1 MKHIILTLISL
12 AVIFISC
19 SDNNDDPQ
27 TITISKDQLN
37 QTVYADNT
45 EKGITFTA
53 TEAWRTEVDYTG
65 TKATEAAEQ
74 WVTLDPSSGG
84 AGEVTIKVTLSVNR
98 TGADRIA
105 KVRIVCGGT
114 TITIVIEQKGET
126 EEGKI
131 PDAGTYDKLV
141 SKIDVTNTNIWQTG
155 SVTSNTEWSFAYD
168 NQNRITFYKEYSTV
182 DGGLSSEFAYSGNT
196 ITSVETIY
204 DNNAIEEI
212 RSTYILNAE
221 GNIVEWSDNYTEMGK
236 PFNNKGKITYKDG
249 YFASSETT
257 YSGGSDY
264 SDYSDYAIWE
274 NGNLVKAADSDN
286 RYYTLIEYGN
296 IRNDYNIDFNYLLA
310 ESEWLDCLAFEGRGM
325 KPFGYFGKRSAYLI
339 SKETDSYDNNTY
351 THEYKTDSKGY
362 INEIILTRYDSK
374 GEKTS
379 EKVLKISY
387 IDAK

>member
-221 GNIVEWSDNYTEMGK
+221 GNIVEWSNNYIEMGK

-249 YFASSETT
+249 YFSSSVIT
-257 YSGGSDY
+257 YSGGDEY
-264 SDYSDYAIWE
+264 SDYVIWE

-339 SKETDSYDNNTY
+339 SKETDSYDNNSY

>member
-1 MKHIILTLISL
+1 M
-12 AVIFISC
+12 
-19 SDNNDDPQ
+19 
-27 TITISKDQLN
+27 N

-53 TEAWRTEVDYTG
+53 TENWRTEVDYTG
-65 TKATEAAEQ
+65 TKATEAAEP
-74 WVTLDPSSGG
+74 WVTLDPASGG

-141 SKIDVTNTNIWQTG
+141 SKIDVTRTYIWQTD
-155 SVTSNTEWSFAYD
+155 SETSKSQWLFAYD
-168 NQNRITFYKEYSTV
+168 AQNRITSFKEYRIL
-182 DGGLSSEFAYSGNT
+182 DGKPTPDEFYEFAYSGNT
-196 ITSVETIY
+196 ITSEETIY
-204 DNNAIEEI
+204 DNNRTEETQI
-212 RSTYILNAE
+212 IYILNSE

-249 YFASSETT
+249 YFSSSVIT
-257 YSGGSDY
+257 YSGGDK
-264 SDYSDYAIWE
+264 YSDYAIWE

-286 RYYTLIEYGN
+286 NRYYTLIEYSN
-296 IRNDYNIDFNYLLA
+296 ILNDYNIDFNYLLA

-379 EKVLKISY
+379 EKVLEISY

>member
-19 SDNNDDPQ
+19 SDNNDDPE

-53 TEAWRTEVDYTG
+53 TEDWRTEVDYTG
-65 TKATEAAEQ
+65 TKATEAAEP
-74 WVTLDPSSGG
+74 WVTLDPASGG

-221 GNIVEWSDNYTEMGK
+221 GNIVEWSNNYIEMGK

-249 YFASSETT
+249 YFSSSVIT
-257 YSGGSDY
+257 YSGGDEY
-264 SDYSDYAIWE
+264 SDYVIWE

-286 RYYTLIEYGN
+286 RYHTLIEYGN

-325 KPFGYFGKRSAYLI
+325 KSFGYFGKRSAYLI

-374 GEKTS
+374 GDKTS